1 MIREWFTA
9 ASSVFGIDL
18 GHRSMKI
25 ARLSENQPRIEPI
38 ASVRFES
45 GSEDEI
51 TESLSSILGS
61 ELLSQSVCV
70 VSLPREDVCIHT
82 LRLPCQGEKELRKT
96 VAREASSRFDLDPET
111 MEVDYIRTGAVHSAA
126 AGGQEVVIYSASHRI
141 IDMCLRPLIRVGL
154 KPVRVETNFSALAR
168 YATRWVSNDDS
179 AKSPVAVLDLGARGS
194 TLIVVRESNITLCR
208 PIALGDEQM
217 TRSVG
222 KYLNISMSS
231 AAKVRALRIWQAA
244 TCGRASSVFDPEH
257 DRELRKAVH
266 PVLLEL
272 IEEISIGL
280 WSDAA
285 AFHGLSVDRLLLT
298 GCAAH
303 ESGFAELVAKAC
315 HLPVTVDPGLLFDSQ
330 DRIRIGDTSVEGKE
344 PASAWSVAV
353 GLCLG
358 DSAGDQSRRSDFGD
372 FVLRRAA

>member
-1 MIREWFTA
+1 MIREWLTA
-9 ASSVFGIDL
+9 ASSVFGIDF
-18 GHRSMKI
+18 GRRSMKI
-25 ARLSENQPRIEPI
+25 ARLGENQPWIEPI

-45 GSEDEI
+45 GGEDEI
-51 TESLSSILGS
+51 TESLSSILGP
-61 ELLSQSVCV
+61 EPLSRSVCV

-82 LRLPCQGEKELRKT
+82 LRLPCLGETELRKT
-96 VAREASSRFDLDPET
+96 VAREASSRFGLDPDS
-111 MEVDYIRTGAVHSAA
+111 MEVDCIRTGAVHSAA
-126 AGGQEVVIYSASHRI
+126 AGGQEVVIYSASHRAI
-141 IDMCLRPLIRVGL
+141 GMCLRPLIRVGM
-154 KPVRVETNFSALAR
+154 KPVRVETNFDALAR
-168 YATRWVSNDDS
+168 YASRWVSNDDS

-194 TLIVVRESNITLCR
+194 TLLVVRGSNITLCR

-222 KYLNISMSS
+222 EYLNISMAS
-231 AAKVRALRIWQAA
+231 AAKVRALRIWQGA
-244 TCGRASSVFDPEH
+244 TCGGASSVFAHDH

-272 IEEISIGL
+272 LEEIAVGL

-285 AFHGLSVDRLLLT
+285 AFPGRSVDRLLLT

-303 ESGFAELVAKAC
+303 EPGFAELVAKTC
-315 HLPVTVDPGLLFDSQ
+315 HLSVTVDPGLLFGSQ
-330 DRIRIGDTSVEGKE
+330 DRIRIGDTSVGGGE

-358 DSAGDQSRRSDFGD
+358 DSASDQSRRNDFGD